1 MRHEAIDVRMMGAIH
16 ETIDAPE
23 ARRETRDI
31 RRVSSLSSCTP
42 VSRLTS
48 HATAP
53 WPKVKLGKIGRVAMC
68 KRVLN
73 RETADT
79 GEIPFFK
86 IGTFGKKANAFITRD
101 KFEYYRTHYSYPQ
114 KGNVLISAAG
124 TIGRLVVFNG
134 EPAYFQDS
142 NIVWL
147 EHDGQRLC
155 DKYLYYFLLGHEWQF
170 TQGATIQRLYNDDIR
185 STEIPLPPLPVQ
197 RRIADILSAY
207 DDLIENNRRRIA
219 ILEETARLTYRKW
232 FGGAKKSDWGMRR
245 ETIDDQGLGVRHETI
260 DDPHVLSLASKAPRV
275 TRLTSHAQSRVA
287 TLGKICREVRRGV
300 SPDAIAPDTPYIGL
314 EHMPRRSISLCEWE
328 SAQKVTS
335 TKLAFE
341 AGDIL
346 FGKIRPYFHKVGIT
360 FVDGV
365 ASSDAIVIK
374 PLRPELHAYVLM
386 TVSSDAF
393 VAAASQGMKEGSK
406 MPRADWKQLLNYS
419 VAMPDDDTLAEFNKV
434 LNPILEQLKTLCFS
448 IRNLAAARDMLL
460 PRLMKGE
467 MV

>member
-1 MRHEAIDVRMMGAIH
+1 MNAERGLRGDAEKVEGGRGSVRAKGSMSREGA
-16 ETIDAPE
+16 APS
-23 ARRETRDI
+23 A
-31 RRVSSLSSCTP
+31 P
-42 VSRLTS
+42 VAGGGAHGGAPSHNSASGLTS
-48 HATAP
+48 RDP
-53 WPKVKLGKIGRVAMC
+53 WQKVKLSEVAKGIYDGPHATPPPC
-68 KRVLN
+68 
-73 RETADT
+73 DT
-79 GEIPFFK
+79 PG
-86 IGTFGKKANAFITRD
+86 
-101 KFEYYRTHYSYPQ
+101 
-114 KGNVLISAAG
+114 
-124 TIGRLVVFNG
+124 
-134 EPAYFQDS
+134 
-142 NIVWL
+142 
-147 EHDGQRLC
+147 
-155 DKYLYYFLLGHEWQF
+155 YYFLGIPQITPTGHIDLANPRYISEDDYAKWTRRVVPREGDVIFSYEATLNLYAIIPKDMRCCLGRRMGLVRPDIAKLDYRFLYYYFFSPEWRR
-170 TQGATIQRLYNDDIR
+170 TVVENTVTGATVDRLPIKTFP
-185 STEIPLPPLPVQ
+185 SFQMSLPPLPVQ
-197 RRIADILSAY
+197 RRIADILSEY

-219 ILEETARLTYRKW
+219 ILEETAQLTYRKL
-232 FGGAKKSDWGMRR
+232 FGRVKK
-245 ETIDDQGLGVRHETI
+245 
-260 DDPHVLSLASKAPRV
+260 PR
-275 TRLTSHAQSRVA
+275 TA
-287 TLGKICREVRRGV
+287 TLGEICREVRRGV

-360 FVDGV
+360 FIDGV

-374 PLRPELHAYVLM
+374 PLYPELHAYVLM

-419 VAMPDDDTLAEFNKV
+419 VVMPDDETLTEFNKV

-467 MV
+467 SV

>member
-1 MRHEAIDVRMMGAIH
+1 MRV
-16 ETIDAPE
+16 
-23 ARRETRDI
+23 
-31 RRVSSLSSCTP
+31 L
-42 VSRLTS
+42 
-48 HATAP
+48 
-53 WPKVKLGKIGRVAMC
+53 KVKDALVKVKRPVKIPQSEYLPFGGYPVIDQGKSIIAGYTNDIESVIFSPLPMTIFGDHTRIVKFSKEPFASGADGTQLLYPIGDIDP
-68 KRVLN
+68 
-73 RETADT
+73 T
-79 GEIPFFK
+79 FF
-86 IGTFGKKANAFITRD
+86 
-101 KFEYYRTHYSYPQ
+101 YYSI
-114 KGNVLISAAG
+114 KNIDLS
-124 TIGRLVVFNG
+124 N
-134 EPAYFQDS
+134 YFYAR
-142 NIVWL
+142 
-147 EHDGQRLC
+147 HF
-155 DKYLYYFLLGHEWQF
+155 KYLKE
-170 TQGATIQRLYNDDIR
+170 
-185 STEIPLPPLPVQ
+185 SEICVPDLPVQ

-219 ILEETARLTYRKW
+219 ILEETARLAYRKW
-232 FGGAKKSDWGMRR
+232 FGGM
-245 ETIDDQGLGVRHETI
+245 EQGR
-260 DDPHVLSLASKAPRV
+260 A
-275 TRLTSHAQSRVA
+275 A

-434 LNPILEQLKTLCFS
+434 LNPILEQLKALCFS

-467 MV
+467 ENL